1 MKRQTKIGTLHKL
14 FLDGA
19 ILTNEQVKNAVNLR
33 TDEYVTNII
42 LRLRKGTKLKKDG
55 TYKRPPLN
63 IQSVK
68 KGKRYNERH
77 YKLISKRTS
86 NPSEAK
92 EVLLL
97 AQKKVS
103 TMGKDTFK
111 PTAITFFSQV
121 KTIEAKKFILLQ
133 QEKVMDS
140 YLIEEKT

>member
-19 ILTNEQVKNAVNLR
+19 ILTNDQIKKAINIR
-33 TDEYVTNII
+33 TDGSVINVV
-42 LRLRKGTKLKKDG
+42 LHLRKGTKLKKDG

-63 IQSVK
+63 VQSVK
-68 KGKRYNERH
+68 KGKRYDERH

-103 TMGKDTFK
+103 TAGKDTFK

-121 KTIEAKKFILLQ
+121 KTIEAKKFVLLQ

-140 YLIEEKT
+140 YLIEEKK